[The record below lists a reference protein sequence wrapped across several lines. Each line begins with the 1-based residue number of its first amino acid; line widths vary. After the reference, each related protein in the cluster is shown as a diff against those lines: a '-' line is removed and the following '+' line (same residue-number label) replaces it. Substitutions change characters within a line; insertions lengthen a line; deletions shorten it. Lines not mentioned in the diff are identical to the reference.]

1 MLCFDLWNVIFIIN
15 KWDILYSEDDSS
27 DEDEEIKIWNM
38 LKIDIKWRWLLVREE
53 FIFKM
58 NLKDVIIFSKLIIL
72 IENLI
77 INLKHCDWLEKWFK
91 IYIVNEN
98 IFI

>member
-1 MLCFDLWNVIFIIN
+1 MLF
-15 KWDILYSEDDSS
+15 SEDDSS

-58 NLKDVIIFSKLIIL
+58 NLKDVIIFCKNNCFNIIF
-72 IENLI
+72 N
-77 INLKHCDWLEKWFK
+77 N
-91 IYIVNEN
+91 
-98 IFI
+98 